1 MKRREPLCGEPPSAA
16 RDITTNEY
24 KKGQW
29 VYYFRPRKFVGRQDK
44 WERKYTGP
52 FLVVDTPSPVTVQL
66 QPRKR
71 AKTMIVHIDEVKP
84 FLCEVPKSWLADEPS
99 SDAKELPRRAVEE
112 TLIKAP
118 NTEPVSEC

>member
-1 MKRREPLCGEPPSAA
+1 MKRREPLCGERPSAA
-16 RDITTNEY
+16 RYITTNEY
-24 KKGQW
+24 KIGQW
-29 VYYFRPRKFVGRQDK
+29 VYYFSPRNFVGRQDK

-71 AKTMIVHIDEVKP
+71 AQTMTVHIDKVRP
-84 FLCEVPKSWLADEPS
+84 FLGEVPKSWLADEPS
-99 SDAKELPRRAVEE
+99 SDAKELPQRAVEE
-112 TLIKAP
+112 ALIKAP